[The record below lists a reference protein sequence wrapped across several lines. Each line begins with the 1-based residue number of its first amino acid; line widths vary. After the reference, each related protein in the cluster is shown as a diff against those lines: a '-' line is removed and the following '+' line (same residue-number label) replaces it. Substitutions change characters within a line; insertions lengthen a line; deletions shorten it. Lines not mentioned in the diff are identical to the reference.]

1 MFIIEFQMRTGFKVK
16 GRKEKVKKSLLTLGL
31 ASVIGTSSF
40 LIPFTKTASA
50 ETLDS
55 KKAKIESKQSEVAS
69 SLEAKEK
76 ELSKLQEKQA
86 KIEKELK
93 DINAKALDTSN
104 KIEDKKAENEKTKK
118 QIANLKKEIK
128 ETEARIAKRNE
139 ILKKRVRSLQ
149 ENGGSQGYIDVLLGA
164 TSFGDFI
171 SRATAVS
178 SIVDADKDLIKQQE
192 QDKAK
197 LEDAEAELNVKLK
210 KVQDDLAKLESM
222 QKDLNKQ
229 LDQKDKLFDEAK
241 NGQKKAASAISDL
254 KKEASQLANE
264 KADTEKEQKR
274 IKEEQAAAAA
284 LIKKQE
290 EAQKASED
298 QNQKDDSQPAPAV
311 KTVKKAAVSTE
322 TSDSSDSSSKP
333 SNSGGSS
340 HNSGGSDDSDGSVI
354 SNSGGIE
361 GAISV
366 GSSLVGQ
373 SPYKFG
379 GGRTQSDINNRIFDC
394 SSFVRWAFANAGVN
408 LGPASGTNTDTL
420 IGRGKAVSASDMKRG
435 DLVFFNTYKT
445 NGHVGIYLG
454 NGTFLNDNTSHG
466 VSIDSM
472 SNPYWKK
479 AFNGNV
485 RRVVQ

>member
-1 MFIIEFQMRTGFKVK
+1 M
-16 GRKEKVKKSLLTLGL
+16 KKSLLTLGL

-50 ETLDS
+50 ETLDN

-69 SLEAKEK
+69 SLEAKER
-76 ELSKLQEKQA
+76 ELSKLQDKQA

-118 QIANLKKEIK
+118 QIADLKKEIK
-128 ETEARIAKRNE
+128 ETEARIEKRNE

-178 SIVDADKDLIKQQE
+178 SIVDADKELIKQQE

-254 KKEASQLANE
+254 KKEASKLANE

-274 IKEEQAAAAA
+274 IKAEQAAAAA

-311 KTVKKAAVSTE
+311 KTVKKAAVSTS
-322 TSDSSDSSSKP
+322 SDSSDSSSKP
-333 SNSGGSS
+333 KSTSGGSS
-340 HNSGGSDDSDGSVI
+340 HNSGGSDDSDGGSVI

-366 GSSLVGQ
+366 GLSLVGQ

-394 SSFVRWAFANAGVN
+394 SSFVRWAYANAGVN

>member
-1 MFIIEFQMRTGFKVK
+1 MR
-16 GRKEKVKKSLLTLGL
+16 KSLLTLGL

-40 LIPFTKTASA
+40 LIPFTSKTASA
-50 ETLDS
+50 ETLDE
-55 KKAKIESKQSEVAS
+55 KKQKIESKQSEVVS
-69 SLEAKEK
+69 SIEAKEK
-76 ELSKLQEKQA
+76 ELTELQENQT

-104 KIEDKKAENEKTKK
+104 KIEDKKEENDKTKEEIK
-118 QIANLKKEIK
+118 KLKKEIK
-128 ETEARIAKRNE
+128 ETEARIEKRNE

-149 ENGGSQGYIDVLLGA
+149 ESGGSQGYIDVLLGS

-197 LEDAEAELNVKLK
+197 LEDSEADLNNKLK
-210 KVQDDLAKLESM
+210 EVQAALAKLETM
-222 QKDLNKQ
+222 QKDLDKQ
-229 LDQKDKLFDEAK
+229 LDEKDKLFDEAK
-241 NGQKKAASAISDL
+241 ASQKKTAAAISEL
-254 KKEASQLANE
+254 KSEASKLANQ
-264 KADTEKEQKR
+264 KADTEAEQARIKKEQ
-274 IKEEQAAAAA
+274 EAAAA

-290 EAQKASED
+290 EAQKASDET
-298 QNQKDDSQPAPAV
+298 QTDDSQTATTESA
-311 KTVKKAAVSTE
+311 KAS
-322 TSDSSDSSSKP
+322 SSDNDSSDNSSKGSSNSSSNGSSSKKSSSSN
-333 SNSGGSS
+333 SNSGGT
-340 HNSGGSDDSDGSVI
+340 VI

-366 GSSLVGQ
+366 GSSIVGQ

-394 SSFVRWAFANAGVN
+394 SSFVRWAYASAGVN
-408 LGPASGTNTDTL
+408 LGPVGGTTTDTL
-420 IGRGKAVSASDMKRG
+420 VGRGQAVSASEMKRG
-435 DLVFFNTYKT
+435 DLVFFDTYKT

-466 VSIDSM
+466 VSVDSM
-472 SNPYWKK
+472 SNVYWKK
-479 AFNGNV
+479 AFKGVV

>member
-1 MFIIEFQMRTGFKVK
+1 MR
-16 GRKEKVKKSLLTLGL
+16 KSLLTLGL

-40 LIPFTKTASA
+40 LIPFTSKTASA
-50 ETLDS
+50 ETLDE
-55 KKAKIESKQSEVAS
+55 KKQKIESKQSEVAS
-69 SLEAKEK
+69 SIEEKEK
-76 ELSKLQEKQA
+76 ELTKLQENQS

-104 KIEDKKAENEKTKK
+104 KIEDKKEENDKTKEEIK
-118 QIANLKKEIK
+118 KLKKEIK
-128 ETEARIAKRNE
+128 ETEARIEKRNE

-149 ENGGSQGYIDVLLGA
+149 ESGGSQGYIDVLLGS

-197 LEDAEAELNVKLK
+197 LEDSEADLNNKLK
-210 KVQDDLAKLESM
+210 EVQAALAKLETM
-222 QKDLNKQ
+222 QKDLDKQ
-229 LDQKDKLFDEAK
+229 LDEKDKLFDEAK
-241 NGQKKAASAISDL
+241 ASQKKTAAAISEL
-254 KKEASQLANE
+254 KSEASELANQ
-264 KADTEKEQKR
+264 KADTEAEQARIKKEQ
-274 IKEEQAAAAA
+274 EAAAA

-290 EAQKASED
+290 EAQKASDET
-298 QNQKDDSQPAPAV
+298 QTDDSQTATTESA
-311 KTVKKAAVSTE
+311 KVS
-322 TSDSSDSSSKP
+322 SSDDSSDNSSKSSSNSSSSSSSSKKSSSSN
-333 SNSGGSS
+333 SNSGGT
-340 HNSGGSDDSDGSVI
+340 VI

-366 GSSLVGQ
+366 GSSIVGQ

-394 SSFVRWAFANAGVN
+394 SSFVRWAYASAGVN
-408 LGPASGTNTDTL
+408 LGPVGGTTTDTL
-420 IGRGKAVSASDMKRG
+420 VGRGQAVSASEMKRG
-435 DLVFFNTYKT
+435 DLVFFDTYKT

-466 VSIDSM
+466 VSVDSM
-472 SNPYWKK
+472 SNVYWKK
-479 AFNGNV
+479 AFKGVV

>member
-1 MFIIEFQMRTGFKVK
+1 MR
-16 GRKEKVKKSLLTLGL
+16 KSLLTLGL

-40 LIPFTKTASA
+40 LIPFTSKTASA
-50 ETLDS
+50 ETLDE
-55 KKAKIESKQSEVAS
+55 KKQKIESKQSEVAS
-69 SLEAKEK
+69 SIEAKEK
-76 ELSKLQEKQA
+76 ELTELQENQS

-104 KIEDKKAENEKTKK
+104 KIDDKKEENDKTKEEIK
-118 QIANLKKEIK
+118 KLKKEIK
-128 ETEARIAKRNE
+128 ETEARIEKRNE

-149 ENGGSQGYIDVLLGA
+149 ESGGSQGYIDVLLGS

-197 LEDAEAELNVKLK
+197 LEDSEADLNDKLK
-210 KVQDDLAKLESM
+210 EVQAALAKLETM
-222 QKDLNKQ
+222 QKDLDKQ
-229 LDQKDKLFDEAK
+229 LDEKDKLFDEAK
-241 NGQKKAASAISDL
+241 DSQKKTAKAISEL
-254 KKEASQLANE
+254 KSEAADLANQ
-264 KADTEKEQKR
+264 KADTE
-274 IKEEQAAAAA
+274 EEQARIKKQQEAAAA

-290 EAQKASED
+290 EAQKASDET
-298 QNQKDDSQPAPAV
+298 QTDDSQTA
-311 KTVKKAAVSTE
+311 TTE
-322 TSDSSDSSSKP
+322 TAKASSSDDDSSDNSSKSSSNSSSNGSSSKK
-333 SNSGGSS
+333 SSSSSNNSGGT
-340 HNSGGSDDSDGSVI
+340 VI

-366 GSSLVGQ
+366 GSSIVGQ

-379 GGRTQSDINNRIFDC
+379 GGRSQSDINNRIFDC
-394 SSFVRWAFANAGVN
+394 SSFVRWAYASAGVN
-408 LGPASGTNTDTL
+408 LGPVGGTTTDTL
-420 IGRGKAVSASDMKRG
+420 VGRGQAVSASDMKRG
-435 DLVFFNTYKT
+435 DLVFFDTYKT

-466 VSIDSM
+466 VSVDSM
-472 SNPYWKK
+472 NNVYWKK
-479 AFNGNV
+479 AFKGVV

>member
-1 MFIIEFQMRTGFKVK
+1 M
-16 GRKEKVKKSLLTLGL
+16 KKSLLTLGL

-118 QIANLKKEIK
+118 QIADLKKEIK

>member
-1 MFIIEFQMRTGFKVK
+1 MR
-16 GRKEKVKKSLLTLGL
+16 KSLITLGL

-40 LIPFTKTASA
+40 LIPFTSKTASA
-50 ETLDS
+50 ETLDE
-55 KKAKIESKQSEVAS
+55 KKQKIESKQSEVAS
-69 SLEAKEK
+69 SIEAKEK
-76 ELSKLQEKQA
+76 ELTELQENQS

-104 KIEDKKAENEKTKK
+104 KIEDKKEENDKTKEEIK
-118 QIANLKKEIK
+118 KLKKEIK
-128 ETEARIAKRNE
+128 ETEARIEKRNE

-149 ENGGSQGYIDVLLGA
+149 ESGGSQGYIDVLLGS

-197 LEDAEAELNVKLK
+197 LEDSEADLNDKLK
-210 KVQDDLAKLESM
+210 EVQAALAKLETM
-222 QKDLNKQ
+222 QKDLDKQ
-229 LDQKDKLFDEAK
+229 LNEKDKLFDEAK
-241 NGQKKAASAISDL
+241 ASQKKTAKAISEL
-254 KKEASQLANE
+254 KSEASELANQKANTEAEQARIKKEQE
-264 KADTEKEQKR
+264 
-274 IKEEQAAAAA
+274 AAAA

-290 EAQKASED
+290 EAQKASDET
-298 QNQKDDSQPAPAV
+298 QTNDSQTATTESA
-311 KTVKKAAVSTE
+311 KAST
-322 TSDSSDSSSKP
+322 SDDSSDNSSNGSSNSSSNGSSSKKNSGSN
-333 SNSGGSS
+333 SNSGGT
-340 HNSGGSDDSDGSVI
+340 VI

-366 GSSLVGQ
+366 GSSIVGQ

-394 SSFVRWAFANAGVN
+394 SSFVRWAYASAGVN
-408 LGPASGTNTDTL
+408 LGPVGGTTTDTL
-420 IGRGKAVSASDMKRG
+420 VGRGQAVSASDMKRG
-435 DLVFFNTYKT
+435 DLVFFDTYKT

-466 VSIDSM
+466 VSVDSM
-472 SNPYWKK
+472 SNPYWKA
-479 AFNGNV
+479 AFKGVV

>member
-1 MFIIEFQMRTGFKVK
+1 M
-16 GRKEKVKKSLLTLGL
+16 KKSLLTLGL

-118 QIANLKKEIK
+118 QIADLKKEIK
-128 ETEARIAKRNE
+128 ETEARIEKRNE

-254 KKEASQLANE
+254 KKEASQLANQ

-322 TSDSSDSSSKP
+322 TSDSSDSSS

>member
-1 MFIIEFQMRTGFKVK
+1 M
-16 GRKEKVKKSLLTLGL
+16 KKSLLTLGL

-76 ELSKLQEKQA
+76 ELSKLQDKQA

-118 QIANLKKEIK
+118 QIADLKKEIK
-128 ETEARIAKRNE
+128 ETEARIEKRNE

-340 HNSGGSDDSDGSVI
+340 HNSGGSDDSDGGSVI

-394 SSFVRWAFANAGVN
+394 SSFVRWAYANAGVN
-408 LGPASGTNTDTL
+408 LGPVSGTSTDTL
-420 IGRGKAVSASDMKRG
+420 IGRGEAVSASDMKRG
-435 DLVFFNTYKT
+435 DLVFFDTYKT

-479 AFNGNV
+479 VFNGNV

>member
-1 MFIIEFQMRTGFKVK
+1 MR
-16 GRKEKVKKSLLTLGL
+16 KSLLTLGL

-40 LIPFTKTASA
+40 LIPFTSKTASA
-50 ETLDS
+50 ETLDE
-55 KKAKIESKQSEVAS
+55 KKQKIESKQSEVAS
-69 SLEAKEK
+69 SIEAKEK
-76 ELSKLQEKQA
+76 ELTELQENQS

-93 DINAKALDTSN
+93 DINAKALGTSN
-104 KIEDKKAENEKTKK
+104 KIEDKKEENDKTKEEIK
-118 QIANLKKEIK
+118 KLKKEIK
-128 ETEARIAKRNE
+128 ETEARIEKRNE

-149 ENGGSQGYIDVLLGA
+149 ESGGSQGYIDVLLGS

-197 LEDAEAELNVKLK
+197 LEDSEADLNKKLK
-210 KVQDDLAKLESM
+210 EVQAALAKLETM
-222 QKDLNKQ
+222 QKDLDKQ
-229 LDQKDKLFDEAK
+229 LDEKDKLFDEAK
-241 NGQKKAASAISDL
+241 ASQKKTAAAISEL
-254 KKEASQLANE
+254 KSEASELANQ
-264 KADTEKEQKR
+264 KADTEAEQARIKKEQ
-274 IKEEQAAAAA
+274 EAAAA

-290 EAQKASED
+290 EAQKASDET
-298 QNQKDDSQPAPAV
+298 QTATTETATASSSHDDS
-311 KTVKKAAVSTE
+311 SNN
-322 TSDSSDSSSKP
+322 SSKSSSNSSSNSSSSKKSNSSN
-333 SNSGGSS
+333 SNSGGT
-340 HNSGGSDDSDGSVI
+340 VI

-366 GSSLVGQ
+366 GSSIVGQ

-394 SSFVRWAFANAGVN
+394 SSFVRWAYASAGVN
-408 LGPASGTNTDTL
+408 LGPVGGTTTDTL
-420 IGRGKAVSASDMKRG
+420 VARGKAVSASEMKRG
-435 DLVFFNTYKT
+435 DLVFFDTYKT

-466 VSIDSM
+466 VSVDSM
-472 SNPYWKK
+472 SNVYWKK
-479 AFNGNV
+479 AFKGVV

>member
-1 MFIIEFQMRTGFKVK
+1 M
-16 GRKEKVKKSLLTLGL
+16 TLGL

-40 LIPFTKTASA
+40 LIPFTSKTASA
-50 ETLDS
+50 ETLDE
-55 KKAKIESKQSEVAS
+55 KKQKIESKQSEVAS
-69 SLEAKEK
+69 SIEAKEK
-76 ELSKLQEKQA
+76 ELTELQENQS

-104 KIEDKKAENEKTKK
+104 KIEDKKEENDKTKEEIK
-118 QIANLKKEIK
+118 KLKKEIK
-128 ETEARIAKRNE
+128 ETEARIEKRNE

-149 ENGGSQGYIDVLLGA
+149 ESGGSQGYIDVLLGS

-197 LEDAEAELNVKLK
+197 LEDSEADLNDKLK
-210 KVQDDLAKLESM
+210 EVQAALAKLETM
-222 QKDLNKQ
+222 QKDLDKQ
-229 LDQKDKLFDEAK
+229 LNEKDKLFDEAK
-241 NGQKKAASAISDL
+241 ASQKKTAKAISEL
-254 KKEASQLANE
+254 KSEASELANQKANTEAEQARIKKEQE
-264 KADTEKEQKR
+264 
-274 IKEEQAAAAA
+274 AAAA

-290 EAQKASED
+290 EAQKASDET
-298 QNQKDDSQPAPAV
+298 QTDDSQTATTESA
-311 KTVKKAAVSTE
+311 KAS
-322 TSDSSDSSSKP
+322 SSDDSSDNSSNSSSNSSSNGSSSKKSSGSN
-333 SNSGGSS
+333 SNSGGT
-340 HNSGGSDDSDGSVI
+340 VI

-366 GSSLVGQ
+366 GSSIVGQ

-379 GGRTQSDINNRIFDC
+379 GGRSQSDINNRIFDC
-394 SSFVRWAFANAGVN
+394 SSFVRWAYASAGVN
-408 LGPASGTNTDTL
+408 LGPVGGTTTDTL
-420 IGRGKAVSASDMKRG
+420 VGRGQAVSASEMKRG
-435 DLVFFNTYKT
+435 DLVFFDTYKT

-466 VSIDSM
+466 VSVDSM

-479 AFNGNV
+479 AFKGVV

>member
-1 MFIIEFQMRTGFKVK
+1 M
-16 GRKEKVKKSLLTLGL
+16 KKSLLTLGL

-118 QIANLKKEIK
+118 QIADLKKEIK
-128 ETEARIAKRNE
+128 ETEARIEKRNE

-264 KADTEKEQKR
+264 KAHTEKEQKR

>member
-1 MFIIEFQMRTGFKVK
+1 VR
-16 GRKEKVKKSLLTLGL
+16 KSLITLGL

-40 LIPFTKTASA
+40 LIPFTSKTASA
-50 ETLDS
+50 ETLDE
-55 KKAKIESKQSEVAS
+55 KKQKIESKQSEVAS
-69 SLEAKEK
+69 SIEAKEK
-76 ELSKLQEKQA
+76 ELTELQENQS

-93 DINAKALDTSN
+93 DINDKALDTSN
-104 KIEDKKAENEKTKK
+104 KIEDKKEENDKTKEEIK
-118 QIANLKKEIK
+118 KLKKEIK
-128 ETEARIAKRNE
+128 ETEARIEKRNE

-149 ENGGSQGYIDVLLGA
+149 ESGGSQGYIDVLLGS

-197 LEDAEAELNVKLK
+197 LEDSEADLNDKLK
-210 KVQDDLAKLESM
+210 EVQAALAKLETM
-222 QKDLNKQ
+222 QKDLDKQ
-229 LDQKDKLFDEAK
+229 LNEKDKLFDEAK
-241 NGQKKAASAISDL
+241 ASQKKTAKAISEL
-254 KKEASQLANE
+254 KSEASELANQKANTEAEQARIKKEQE
-264 KADTEKEQKR
+264 
-274 IKEEQAAAAA
+274 AAAA

-290 EAQKASED
+290 EAQKASDET
-298 QNQKDDSQPAPAV
+298 QTDDSQTA
-311 KTVKKAAVSTE
+311 TTESSKAS
-322 TSDSSDSSSKP
+322 SSDDSSDNSSDNSSNGSSNSSSNGSSSKKSSGSN
-333 SNSGGSS
+333 SNSGGT
-340 HNSGGSDDSDGSVI
+340 VI

-366 GSSLVGQ
+366 GSSIVGQ

-394 SSFVRWAFANAGVN
+394 SSFVRWAYASAGVN
-408 LGPASGTNTDTL
+408 LGPVGGTTTDTL
-420 IGRGKAVSASDMKRG
+420 VGRGQAVSASEMKRG
-435 DLVFFNTYKT
+435 DLVFFDTYKT

-466 VSIDSM
+466 VSVDSM
-472 SNPYWKK
+472 SNPYWKA
-479 AFNGNV
+479 AFKGVV

>member
-1 MFIIEFQMRTGFKVK
+1 MR
-16 GRKEKVKKSLLTLGL
+16 KSLLTLGL

-40 LIPFTKTASA
+40 LIPFTSKTASA
-50 ETLDS
+50 ETLDE
-55 KKAKIESKQSEVAS
+55 KKQKIESKQSEVAS
-69 SLEAKEK
+69 SIEAKEK
-76 ELSKLQEKQA
+76 ELTKLQENQS

-104 KIEDKKAENEKTKK
+104 KIEDKKEENDKTKEEIK
-118 QIANLKKEIK
+118 KLKKEIK
-128 ETEARIAKRNE
+128 ETEARIEKRNE

-149 ENGGSQGYIDVLLGA
+149 ESGGSQGYIDVLLGS

-197 LEDAEAELNVKLK
+197 LEDSEADLNNKLK
-210 KVQDDLAKLESM
+210 EVQAALAKLETM
-222 QKDLNKQ
+222 QKDLDKQ
-229 LDQKDKLFDEAK
+229 LDEKDKLFDEAK
-241 NGQKKAASAISDL
+241 ASQKKTAAAISEL
-254 KKEASQLANE
+254 KSEASELANQ
-264 KADTEKEQKR
+264 KADTEAEQARIKKEQ
-274 IKEEQAAAAA
+274 EAAAA

-290 EAQKASED
+290 EAQKASDET
-298 QNQKDDSQPAPAV
+298 QTDDSQTA
-311 KTVKKAAVSTE
+311 TTE
-322 TSDSSDSSSKP
+322 TAKASSSGDSSDNSSKGSSNRSSNSSSSKK
-333 SNSGGSS
+333 SSSSNNNSGGT
-340 HNSGGSDDSDGSVI
+340 VI

-366 GSSLVGQ
+366 GSSIVGQ

-394 SSFVRWAFANAGVN
+394 SSFVRWAYASAGVN
-408 LGPASGTNTDTL
+408 LGPVGGTTTDTL
-420 IGRGKAVSASDMKRG
+420 VARGQAVSASEMKRG
-435 DLVFFNTYKT
+435 DLVFFDTYKT

-466 VSIDSM
+466 VSVDSM
-472 SNPYWKK
+472 SNVYWKK
-479 AFNGNV
+479 AFKGVV

>member
-1 MFIIEFQMRTGFKVK
+1 MR
-16 GRKEKVKKSLLTLGL
+16 KSLLTLGL

-40 LIPFTKTASA
+40 LIPFTSKTASA
-50 ETLDS
+50 ETLDE
-55 KKAKIESKQSEVAS
+55 KKQKIESKQSEVAS
-69 SLEAKEK
+69 SIEAKEK
-76 ELSKLQEKQA
+76 ELTELQENQS

-104 KIEDKKAENEKTKK
+104 KIEDKKEENDKTKK
-118 QIANLKKEIK
+118 EIKELKKEIK
-128 ETEARIAKRNE
+128 ETEARIEKRNE

-149 ENGGSQGYIDVLLGA
+149 ESGGSQGYIDVLLGS

-197 LEDAEAELNVKLK
+197 LEDSEADLNDKLK
-210 KVQDDLAKLESM
+210 EVQAALAKLETM
-222 QKDLNKQ
+222 QKDLDKQ
-229 LDQKDKLFDEAK
+229 LDEKDKLFDEAK
-241 NGQKKAASAISDL
+241 DSQKKTAAAISEL
-254 KKEASQLANE
+254 KSEASELANQ
-264 KADTEKEQKR
+264 KADTEAEQTRIKKEQ
-274 IKEEQAAAAA
+274 EAAAA

-290 EAQKASED
+290 EAQKASDETQTD
-298 QNQKDDSQPAPAV
+298 GQTA
-311 KTVKKAAVSTE
+311 TTE
-322 TSDSSDSSSKP
+322 TAKASSSDDDSSDNSSSGSSNSSSNGSSSKKHSSSN
-333 SNSGGSS
+333 SNSGGT
-340 HNSGGSDDSDGSVI
+340 VI

-366 GSSLVGQ
+366 GSSIVGQ

-394 SSFVRWAFANAGVN
+394 SSFVRWAYASAGVN
-408 LGPASGTNTDTL
+408 LGPISGTTTDTL
-420 IGRGKAVSASDMKRG
+420 INKGRAVSASEMKRG
-435 DLVFFNTYKT
+435 DLVFFDTYKK

-479 AFNGNV
+479 YFNGNV

>member
-1 MFIIEFQMRTGFKVK
+1 MR
-16 GRKEKVKKSLLTLGL
+16 KSLITLGL

-40 LIPFTKTASA
+40 LIPFTSKTASA
-50 ETLDS
+50 ETLDE
-55 KKAKIESKQSEVAS
+55 KKQKIESKQSEVAS
-69 SLEAKEK
+69 SIEAKEK
-76 ELSKLQEKQA
+76 ELTELQENQS

-93 DINAKALDTSN
+93 DINDKALDTSN
-104 KIEDKKAENEKTKK
+104 KIEDKKEENDKTKEEIK
-118 QIANLKKEIK
+118 KLKKEIK
-128 ETEARIAKRNE
+128 ETEARIEKRNE

-149 ENGGSQGYIDVLLGA
+149 ESGGSQGYIDVLLGS

-197 LEDAEAELNVKLK
+197 LEDSEADLNDKLK
-210 KVQDDLAKLESM
+210 EVQAALAKLETM
-222 QKDLNKQ
+222 QKDLDKQ
-229 LDQKDKLFDEAK
+229 LNEKDKLFDEAK
-241 NGQKKAASAISDL
+241 ASQKKTAKAISEL
-254 KKEASQLANE
+254 KSEASELANQKANTEAEQARIKKEQE
-264 KADTEKEQKR
+264 
-274 IKEEQAAAAA
+274 AAAA

-290 EAQKASED
+290 EAQKASDET
-298 QNQKDDSQPAPAV
+298 QTDDSQTA
-311 KTVKKAAVSTE
+311 TTESSKAS
-322 TSDSSDSSSKP
+322 SSDDSSDNSSDNSSNGSSNSSSNGSSSKKSSGSN
-333 SNSGGSS
+333 SNSGGT
-340 HNSGGSDDSDGSVI
+340 VI

-366 GSSLVGQ
+366 GSSIVGQ

-394 SSFVRWAFANAGVN
+394 SSFVRWAYASAGVN
-408 LGPASGTNTDTL
+408 LGPVGGTTTDTL
-420 IGRGKAVSASDMKRG
+420 VGRGQAVSASEMKRG
-435 DLVFFNTYKT
+435 DLVFFDTYKT

-466 VSIDSM
+466 VSVDSM
-472 SNPYWKK
+472 SNPYWKA
-479 AFNGNV
+479 AFKGVV

>member
-1 MFIIEFQMRTGFKVK
+1 MR
-16 GRKEKVKKSLLTLGL
+16 KSLLTLGL

-40 LIPFTKTASA
+40 LIPFTSKTASA
-50 ETLDS
+50 ETLDE
-55 KKAKIESKQSEVAS
+55 KKQKIESKQSEVAS
-69 SLEAKEK
+69 SIEAKEK
-76 ELSKLQEKQA
+76 ELTELQENQS

-104 KIEDKKAENEKTKK
+104 KIEDKKEENDKTKEEIK
-118 QIANLKKEIK
+118 KLKKEIK
-128 ETEARIAKRNE
+128 ETEARIEKRNE

-149 ENGGSQGYIDVLLGA
+149 ESGGSQGYIDVLLGS

-197 LEDAEAELNVKLK
+197 LEDSEADLNDKLK
-210 KVQDDLAKLESM
+210 EVQAALAKLETM
-222 QKDLNKQ
+222 QKDLDKQ
-229 LDQKDKLFDEAK
+229 LNEKDKLFDEAK
-241 NGQKKAASAISDL
+241 ASQKKTAKAISEL
-254 KKEASQLANE
+254 KSEASELANQKANTEAEQARIKKEQE
-264 KADTEKEQKR
+264 
-274 IKEEQAAAAA
+274 AAAA

-290 EAQKASED
+290 EAQKASDET
-298 QNQKDDSQPAPAV
+298 QTDDSQTA
-311 KTVKKAAVSTE
+311 TTESSKAS
-322 TSDSSDSSSKP
+322 SSDDSSDNSSDNSSNGSSNSSSNGSSSKKSSGSN
-333 SNSGGSS
+333 SNSGGT
-340 HNSGGSDDSDGSVI
+340 VI

-366 GSSLVGQ
+366 GSSIVGQ

-394 SSFVRWAFANAGVN
+394 SSFVRWAYASAGVN
-408 LGPASGTNTDTL
+408 LGPVGGTTTDTL
-420 IGRGKAVSASDMKRG
+420 VGRGQAVSASEMKRG
-435 DLVFFNTYKT
+435 DLVFFDTYKT

-466 VSIDSM
+466 VSVDSM
-472 SNPYWKK
+472 SNPYWKA
-479 AFNGNV
+479 AFKGVV

>member
-1 MFIIEFQMRTGFKVK
+1 MR
-16 GRKEKVKKSLLTLGL
+16 KSLLTLGL

-40 LIPFTKTASA
+40 LIPFTSKTASA
-50 ETLDS
+50 ETLDE
-55 KKAKIESKQSEVAS
+55 KKQKIESKQSEVAS
-69 SLEAKEK
+69 SIEAKEK
-76 ELSKLQEKQA
+76 ELTELQENQT

-104 KIEDKKAENEKTKK
+104 KIEDKKEENDKTKEEIK
-118 QIANLKKEIK
+118 KLKKEIK
-128 ETEARIAKRNE
+128 ETEARIEKRNE

-149 ENGGSQGYIDVLLGA
+149 ESGGSQGYIDVLLGS

-197 LEDAEAELNVKLK
+197 LEDSEADLNNKLK
-210 KVQDDLAKLESM
+210 EVQAALAKLETM
-222 QKDLNKQ
+222 QKDLDKQ
-229 LDQKDKLFDEAK
+229 LDEKDKLFDEAK
-241 NGQKKAASAISDL
+241 ASQKKTAAAISEL
-254 KKEASQLANE
+254 KSEASKLANQ
-264 KADTEKEQKR
+264 KADTEAEQARIKKEQ
-274 IKEEQAAAAA
+274 EAAAA

-290 EAQKASED
+290 EAQKASDET
-298 QNQKDDSQPAPAV
+298 QTDDSQTATTESA
-311 KTVKKAAVSTE
+311 KAS
-322 TSDSSDSSSKP
+322 SSDNDSSDNSSKGSSNSSSNGSSSKKSSSSN
-333 SNSGGSS
+333 SNSGGT
-340 HNSGGSDDSDGSVI
+340 VI

-366 GSSLVGQ
+366 GSSIVGQ

-394 SSFVRWAFANAGVN
+394 SSFVRWAYASAGVN
-408 LGPASGTNTDTL
+408 LGPVGGTTTDTL
-420 IGRGKAVSASDMKRG
+420 VGRGQAVSASEMKRG
-435 DLVFFNTYKT
+435 DLVFFDTYKT

-472 SNPYWKK
+472 SNVYWKK
-479 AFNGNV
+479 AFKGVV

>member
-1 MFIIEFQMRTGFKVK
+1 MR
-16 GRKEKVKKSLLTLGL
+16 KSLITLGL

-40 LIPFTKTASA
+40 LIPFTSKTASA
-50 ETLDS
+50 ETLDE
-55 KKAKIESKQSEVAS
+55 KKQKIESKQSEVAS
-69 SLEAKEK
+69 SIEAKEK
-76 ELSKLQEKQA
+76 ELTELQENQS

-104 KIEDKKAENEKTKK
+104 KIEDKKEENDKTKEEIK
-118 QIANLKKEIK
+118 KLKKEIK
-128 ETEARIAKRNE
+128 ETEARIKKRNE

-149 ENGGSQGYIDVLLGA
+149 ESGGSQGYIDVLLGS

-197 LEDAEAELNVKLK
+197 LEDSEADLNDKLK
-210 KVQDDLAKLESM
+210 EVQAALAKLETM
-222 QKDLNKQ
+222 QKDLDKQ
-229 LDQKDKLFDEAK
+229 LNEKDKLFDEAK
-241 NGQKKAASAISDL
+241 ASQKKTAKAISEL
-254 KKEASQLANE
+254 KSEASELANQKANTEAEQARIKKEQE
-264 KADTEKEQKR
+264 
-274 IKEEQAAAAA
+274 AAAA

-290 EAQKASED
+290 EAQKASDET
-298 QNQKDDSQPAPAV
+298 QTDDSQTATTESA
-311 KTVKKAAVSTE
+311 KAS
-322 TSDSSDSSSKP
+322 SSDDSSDNSSNGSSNSSSNGSSSKKSSGSN
-333 SNSGGSS
+333 SNSGGT
-340 HNSGGSDDSDGSVI
+340 VI

-366 GSSLVGQ
+366 GSSIVGQ

-394 SSFVRWAFANAGVN
+394 SSFVRWAYASAGVN
-408 LGPASGTNTDTL
+408 LGPVGGTTTDTL
-420 IGRGKAVSASDMKRG
+420 VGRGQAVSASEMKRG
-435 DLVFFNTYKT
+435 DLVFFDTYKT

-466 VSIDSM
+466 VSVDSM
-472 SNPYWKK
+472 SNVYWKK
-479 AFNGNV
+479 AFKGVV

>member
-1 MFIIEFQMRTGFKVK
+1 MR
-16 GRKEKVKKSLLTLGL
+16 KSLITLGL

-40 LIPFTKTASA
+40 LIPFTSKTASA
-50 ETLDS
+50 ETLDE
-55 KKAKIESKQSEVAS
+55 KKQKIESKQSEVAS
-69 SLEAKEK
+69 SIEAKEK
-76 ELSKLQEKQA
+76 ELTELQENQS

-93 DINAKALDTSN
+93 DINDKALDTSN
-104 KIEDKKAENEKTKK
+104 KIEDKKEENDKTKEEIK
-118 QIANLKKEIK
+118 KLKKEIK
-128 ETEARIAKRNE
+128 ETEARIEKRNE

-149 ENGGSQGYIDVLLGA
+149 ESGGSQGYIDVLLGS

-197 LEDAEAELNVKLK
+197 LEDSEADLNDKLK
-210 KVQDDLAKLESM
+210 EVQAALAKLETM
-222 QKDLNKQ
+222 QKDLDKQ
-229 LDQKDKLFDEAK
+229 LNEKDKLFDEAK
-241 NGQKKAASAISDL
+241 ASQKKTAKAISEL
-254 KKEASQLANE
+254 KSEASELANQKANTEAEQARIKKEQE
-264 KADTEKEQKR
+264 
-274 IKEEQAAAAA
+274 AAAA

-290 EAQKASED
+290 EAQKASDET
-298 QNQKDDSQPAPAV
+298 QTDDSQTA
-311 KTVKKAAVSTE
+311 TTESSKAS
-322 TSDSSDSSSKP
+322 SSDDSSDNSSNGSSNSSSNGSSSKKSSGSN
-333 SNSGGSS
+333 SNSGGT
-340 HNSGGSDDSDGSVI
+340 VI

-366 GSSLVGQ
+366 GSSIVGQ

-394 SSFVRWAFANAGVN
+394 SSFVRWAYASAGVN
-408 LGPASGTNTDTL
+408 LGPVGGTTTDTL
-420 IGRGKAVSASDMKRG
+420 VGRGQAVSASEMKRG
-435 DLVFFNTYKT
+435 DLVFFDTYKT

-466 VSIDSM
+466 VSVDSM
-472 SNPYWKK
+472 SNPYWKA
-479 AFNGNV
+479 AFKGVV

>member
-1 MFIIEFQMRTGFKVK
+1 M
-16 GRKEKVKKSLLTLGL
+16 KKSLLTLGL

-40 LIPFTKTASA
+40 LIPFTKTVSA

-76 ELSKLQEKQA
+76 ELSKLQDKQA

-118 QIANLKKEIK
+118 QIADLKKEIK
-128 ETEARIAKRNE
+128 ETEARIEKRNE